1 MKHDGD
7 TTRAFEIGKVL
18 LNVVVVL
25 SLLVVGVP

>member
-1 MKHDGD
+1 MKHDGA

-18 LNVVVVL
+18 LIVVVVQ